1 MGLGNVLEEYWVS
14 SYICMYFFH
23 FNRKT
28 KRMFFEILR
37 IIKELKNELDLE
49 SIGSSLGLEGELIWS
64 WLDRRGPDI
73 RSGFVNRHLII
84 EGHRGFKRS

>member
-49 SIGSSLGLEGELIWS
+49 LIGSREKLLVGGWWPVGL
-64 WLDRRGPDI
+64 
-73 RSGFVNRHLII
+73 
-84 EGHRGFKRS
+84 